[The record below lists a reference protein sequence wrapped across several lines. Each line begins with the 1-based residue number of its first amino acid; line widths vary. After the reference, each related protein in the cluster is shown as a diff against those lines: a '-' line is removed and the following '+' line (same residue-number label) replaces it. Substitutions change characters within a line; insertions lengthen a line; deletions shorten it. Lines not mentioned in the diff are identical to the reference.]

1 MVSSVII
8 AAITGFLWTTLS
20 AFWGWIIAGGLAI
33 LGFLFSPT
41 LRKYTIAVIT
51 VAAVLGS
58 AYVYGYSKGATAPR
72 DPVPPACSEF
82 RKVLVTG
89 PATDKAIAIFQ
100 RKGLCV

>member
-1 MVSSVII
+1 MISGII
-8 AAITGFLWTTLS
+8 LSTIMTFVWTTLS
-20 AFWGWIIAGGLAI
+20 AFWGWIIAGGLAL

-41 LRKYTIAVIT
+41 LRKYTIAAIT
-51 VAAVLGS
+51 ILAVLGS
-58 AYVYGYSKGATAPR
+58 AYVYGYTKGSTAPR

-89 PATDKAIAIFQ
+89 PATDKAIALFE